1 MVKNTLLAIASEMQ
15 ISTIEHADLNDQRDA
30 DADFKG
36 SEMLISMINDVELE
50 DQTCTIFDWL
60 NKP

>member
-1 MVKNTLLAIASEMQ
+1 MGKNTLLAIASEMQ
-15 ISTIEHADLNDQRDA
+15 ISTIEYADLNDQRDA

-36 SEMLISMINDVELE
+36 SEMLISMINDVKLE

-60 NKP
+60 SKP

>member
-15 ISTIEHADLNDQRDA
+15 ISTIEYSDLHDQRDI

-50 DQTCTIFDWL
+50 DQTCAIFDWL
-60 NKP
+60 SKP